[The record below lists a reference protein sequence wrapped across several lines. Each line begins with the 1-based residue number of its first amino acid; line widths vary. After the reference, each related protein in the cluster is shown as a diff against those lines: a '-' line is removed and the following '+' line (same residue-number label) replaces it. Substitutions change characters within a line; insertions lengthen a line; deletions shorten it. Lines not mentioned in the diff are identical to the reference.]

1 MTRIIVL
8 FLLFSEI
15 GFAQHPVM
23 RLTYEQIVTKH
34 STGEMIKNR
43 DAGIMNSFQ
52 PVLLSYGESTS
63 NLKKIIFVEK
73 NNIYVENYLLDQEG
87 LFSSKIEKKD
97 KIYYLNNLTGEQK
110 PLEIKNLFLTGK
122 EIPTKFKLKKQDSKK
137 IQQLE
142 VYKAENKDMLI
153 EYHVNPLLNKKMKSA
168 LSEEF
173 LYKNKIIVKSV
184 KYIKKEGKQIVNEL
198 ISIDTLEGKSIKELI
213 NIDSKR
219 KSHLANLSISSDSID
234 YNEEI
239 PDIYVNQIGN
249 DAIISLNKYKDN
261 GKYLLV
267 DFWGTWCKPCLAS
280 IPKLKLFY
288 KEYADQIDLIA
299 LNYND
304 PNEVRVKEKIEQ
316 YEMYW
321 DHGSVSEKVLKVL
334 NPRQYFPG
342 ILLFDDKMRLIVRD
356 NSATALS
363 KVRSILN
370 E

>member
-1 MTRIIVL
+1 MFRLIVL
-8 FLLFSEI
+8 LLLFNKI
-15 GFAQHPVM
+15 GFTQNPVVK
-23 RLTYEQIVTKH
+23 LTYEQVVTKH
-34 STGEMIKNR
+34 STGEIITNP
-43 DAGIMNSFQ
+43 DAGIFNSFQ
-52 PVLLSYGESTS
+52 PILLSYSESIS
-63 NLKKIIFVEK
+63 NLKKIVFVEK
-73 NNIYVENYLLDQEG
+73 NNIYVENYLLDRDG

-97 KIYYLNNLTGEQK
+97 KIYYLNSLTGEEK
-110 PLEIKNLFLTGK
+110 LLDHRNFAFTGK
-122 EIPTKFKLKKQDSKK
+122 EIPTKFKLKKQSSQTL
-137 IQQLE
+137 QQLE
-142 VYKAENKDMLI
+142 IYKAENKDMLI
-153 EYHVNPLLNKKMKSA
+153 EYHVNPQLKRKMNSD

-173 LYKNKIIVKSV
+173 LYKNRIIVKSV
-184 KYIKKEGKQIVNEL
+184 KYIKEENKQIVNEL
-198 ISIDTLEGKSIKELI
+198 ISIDTIEDKSLKELI

-219 KSHLANLSISSDSID
+219 KSYLANLSIASDSIE

-249 DAIISLNKYKDN
+249 DITISLNKYKDN
-261 GKYLLV
+261 GKYLMV

-288 KEYADQIDLIA
+288 KEYSDQIDLLA

-316 YEMYW
+316 YEMDW

-334 NPRQYFPG
+334 NPKVHFPG

-356 NSATALS
+356 KSETALT

-370 E
+370 K